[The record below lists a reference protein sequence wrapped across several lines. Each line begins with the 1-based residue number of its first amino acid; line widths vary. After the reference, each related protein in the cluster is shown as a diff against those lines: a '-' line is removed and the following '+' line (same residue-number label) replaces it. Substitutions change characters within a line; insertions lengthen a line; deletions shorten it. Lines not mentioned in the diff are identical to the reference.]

1 MLYALSHPFML
12 LKHLQVK
19 AGVGLLSCILASNPC
34 MILPNVSIHHRV
46 APATATD
53 RIAPAHGMSSA
64 LPTPATT
71 GAGVGTEEVEAT
83 GAATTV
89 NPVVCSSSA
98 APSALAV
105 DFREVTKSPPLFLV
119 SIVFKLLAPA

>member
-1 MLYALSHPFML
+1 ML
-12 LKHLQVK
+12 
-19 AGVGLLSCILASNPC
+19 
-34 MILPNVSIHHRV
+34 SIHHRV

-71 GAGVGTEEVEAT
+71 GVGTVEVAAT
-83 GAATTV
+83 GATSTFNSVAV
-89 NPVVCSSSA
+89 SNSG

-105 DFREVTKSPPLFLV
+105 VCREVIKSPPPLAE
-119 SIVFKLLAPA
+119 SNVFKLVAPALAFAALFVFT